1 MCTGLCSRTSFIQNL
16 PYPASPPFPDSNNDH
31 VTKPLFRFPYNEEKT
46 QHTSWLLFVNWPIRK
61 CFSCPAQTLFWIYGI
76 LSGISIPSCKKKKN
90 RCEGAAGAHCSLRM
104 YERKSEESSVQ
115 LVLRDRTR
123 VSKLASKHLIRYAT
137 PPAHR
142 CLLCPSLPYSIT
154 QL

>member
-1 MCTGLCSRTSFIQNL
+1 MTMLPSRSLGFHTMRRKHNTLRGCCLLIGQLENASLAL
-16 PYPASPPFPDSNNDH
+16 P
-31 VTKPLFRFPYNEEKT
+31 RPYFEYMGFY
-46 QHTSWLLFVNWPIRK
+46 QVFQYHPV
-61 CFSCPAQTLFWIYGI
+61 
-76 LSGISIPSCKKKKN
+76 KKKKN